1 MKQIDEKLV
10 VYKQH
15 KQFLDMLAI
24 SSGRKV
30 AKQKNKDNDKKNEL
44 KVDNSAKI
52 ASRVSRKEP

>member
-24 SSGRKV
+24 SSGKKQI
-30 AKQKNKDNDKKNEL
+30 KQKNKDNDKKEES
-44 KVDNSAKI
+44 K
-52 ASRVSRKEP
+52 